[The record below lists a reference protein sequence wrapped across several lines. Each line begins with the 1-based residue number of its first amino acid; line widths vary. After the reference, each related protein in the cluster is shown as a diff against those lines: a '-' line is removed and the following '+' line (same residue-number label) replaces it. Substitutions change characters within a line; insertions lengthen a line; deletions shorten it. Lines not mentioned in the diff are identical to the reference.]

1 MIITIKNDSGD
12 VLYDTDKIGDKSRQK
27 EAQIMISKTSTLEV
41 VIEALTFASATHRHQ
56 LEKLL
61 NDSAESLITQDNEQT
76 VSEK

>member
-1 MIITIKNDSGD
+1 
-12 VLYDTDKIGDKSRQK
+12 
-27 EAQIMISKTSTLEV
+27 MISKTSTLEV

-61 NDSAESLITQDNEQT
+61 NDSPESLITEDKEQT